1 MRPLLPLALA
11 VLLPA
16 LVAPAQTD
24 KYADEFKTLRL
35 EFQTRQRTLTAS
47 LTPTTPRDEMRK
59 IISETATKLKDEF
72 GPKFTALAKKAKGT
86 PAGLGA
92 RIMNFQ
98 VVGTSPEAFDELVA
112 TEAKNPDMARYIRTI
127 VSYSRPF
134 GPEKLAGWLGKIEAE
149 TPYDGVKAELMLQR
163 SNALP
168 GDEGLALTKELIARY
183 PTTAAATQAK
193 AQLFEKENLQIG
205 KVAPELTSTDETG
218 AKITLSE
225 YKGKVV
231 VLDFWGF
238 W

>member
-1 MRPLLPLALA
+1 MRPLFPLALA
-11 VLLPA
+11 ALLPA

-35 EFQTRQRTLTAS
+35 EFQTRQRESIKPGDPAEL
-47 LTPTTPRDEMRK
+47 REDR
-59 IISETATKLKDEF
+59 TKRIREAQAALQKEF
-72 GPKFTALAKKAKGT
+72 VPKFLALAEKAKGT
-86 PAGLGA
+86 PVGLGA
-92 RIMNFQ
+92 RMLALQFGG
-98 VVGTSPEAFDELVA
+98 VTSDGIDALIA
-112 TEAKNPDMARYIRTI
+112 AEAKNPDMARQLPLLLSLARSFVPT
-127 VSYSRPF
+127 
-134 GPEKLAGWLGKIEAE
+134 KLSEWMGAIESQ
-149 TPYDGVKAELMLQR
+149 TPYDGVKATILLQR
-163 SNALP
+163 ANALP
-168 GDEGLALTKELIARY
+168 GDEGVALTKELIARY